1 MGIRPQD
8 YFETLTLERAGSQI
22 SNARRRLTTDVLT
35 RFGQSDDPV
44 AAWAAEEGEKI
55 DRIADRISELV
66 GSGETSVARLT
77 LAAGLLMDLAG

>member
-1 MGIRPQD
+1 M
-8 YFETLTLERAGSQI
+8 
-22 SNARRRLTTDVLT
+22 

-44 AAWAAEEGEKI
+44 AAWAAEEGDKI